1 MWWPFV
7 SNLLQFLGAAC
18 LLCEW
23 IIAFR
28 APQIDVFSLGTDPAD
43 DDDDAREA
51 AFERGIATRKRRRS
65 WLSGAGYFLLGLG
78 LALAAYKALPA
89 P

>member
-7 SNLLQFLGAAC
+7 SNILQFLGAAC

-28 APQIDVFSLGTDPAD
+28 APQIDVFPVGLVSDPAE
-43 DDDDAREA
+43 DAREA
-51 AFERGIATRKRRRS
+51 AFKRVIATRKLRRS
-65 WLSGAGYFLLGLG
+65 WLNGAGYFLLGLG
-78 LALAAYKALPA
+78 LALAAYQALPA